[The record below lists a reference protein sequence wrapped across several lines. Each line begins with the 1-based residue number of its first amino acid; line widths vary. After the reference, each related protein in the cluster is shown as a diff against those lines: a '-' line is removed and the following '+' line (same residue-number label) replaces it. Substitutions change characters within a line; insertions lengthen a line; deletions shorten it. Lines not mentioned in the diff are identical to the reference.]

1 MSLILFDDRD
11 RRNGSTSSDFLC
23 RKFQFEKMPFKKMAS
38 NILIFLFTAYIFA
51 YFLVWTFPTKVW
63 TFPTKKC
70 PQPYCHKGFQRRKRL
85 QKVTKGINNP
95 YIPFFFK
102 KTGFSKKRSKK
113 SKTRI
118 KPFLDSTFRQVR
130 TCLRVSS
137 KLLRKK
143 SCQYERSDRVNPE
156 QRLSSMLFF
165 VSTTL
170 TVFEGREKKKSSGK
184 RKKQRSQYHR
194 WMHAENPEA
203 DIGNLGRK
211 VDLKTVYDKRK

>member
-1 MSLILFDDRD
+1 MEEMVPLLPTFCVESSNSRKCHLKKGFKYFD
-11 RRNGSTSSDFLC
+11 
-23 RKFQFEKMPFKKMAS
+23 
-38 NILIFLFTAYIFA
+38 FLFTAYIFA
-51 YFLVWTFPTKVW
+51 YFLVWTFPTKVWTFPTKVW

-102 KTGFSKKRSKK
+102 KTGFFKKKQK
-113 SKTRI
+113 IKNRI

-170 TVFEGREKKKSSGK
+170 TFRQLNVFEGREKKKSSGK
-184 RKKQRSQYHR
+184 RKTEK
-194 WMHAENPEA
+194 PV
-203 DIGNLGRK
+203 LP
-211 VDLKTVYDKRK
+211 VDAC

>member
-1 MSLILFDDRD
+1 MVPLLPTFCVESSNSRKCHLKNGFKYFD
-11 RRNGSTSSDFLC
+11 
-23 RKFQFEKMPFKKMAS
+23 
-38 NILIFLFTAYIFA
+38 FLFTAYIFA
-51 YFLVWTFPTKVW
+51 YFLVWTFPTKVWTFPTKVW

-102 KTGFSKKRSKK
+102 KQVFPKRSKK

-184 RKKQRSQYHR
+184 RKTEK
-194 WMHAENPEA
+194 PVPP
-203 DIGNLGRK
+203 
-211 VDLKTVYDKRK
+211 VDAC

>member
-1 MSLILFDDRD
+1 
-11 RRNGSTSSDFLC
+11 
-23 RKFQFEKMPFKKMAS
+23 MPFKKGFKYFD
-38 NILIFLFTAYIFA
+38 FLFTAYIFA
-51 YFLVWTFPTKVW
+51 YFLVWTFPTKVWTFPTKVW

-102 KTGFSKKRSKK
+102 KTGFFKKKQK
-113 SKTRI
+113 IKNRI

-170 TVFEGREKKKSSGK
+170 TFRQLNVFEGREKKKSSGK
-184 RKKQRSQYHR
+184 RKNR
-194 WMHAENPEA
+194 EA
-203 DIGNLGRK
+203 STTGGCM
-211 VDLKTVYDKRK
+211 LKTPKPI

>member
-1 MSLILFDDRD
+1 MPLILFDGNVGDSRNG
-11 RRNGSTSSDFLC
+11 RNGSTSSDFLC
-23 RKFQFEKMPFKKMAS
+23 RKFQFEKMPFKKGFKYFD
-38 NILIFLFTAYIFA
+38 FLFTAYIFA

-95 YIPFFFK
+95 YIPFFLKKNRFFQKEAKIKNQNKTIFGFYVQTGQNLLKGILKAFK
-102 KTGFSKKRSKK
+102 
-113 SKTRI
+113 
-118 KPFLDSTFRQVR
+118 
-130 TCLRVSS
+130 
-137 KLLRKK
+137 KK

-156 QRLSSMLFF
+156 QKLSSMLFF

-184 RKKQRSQYHR
+184 KKNR
-194 WMHAENPEA
+194 EA
-203 DIGNLGRK
+203 SITGGCM
-211 VDLKTVYDKRK
+211 LKTPKPI